1 MILAGN
7 PRIWLKN
14 HQKLADFALKC
25 GYRVICTSRSK
36 TAKFQSATT
45 VFWGN
50 ARKFWGNGPISGALT
65 PIFGAM
71 LQKFGAM
78 ALIWGALTPD
88 LGTFVVRGT
97 KLGRFLSGL
106 GIESIFQSKM
116 KGKGMEKTQS
126 LGIGPPSKG
135 TTF

>member
-1 MILAGN
+1 MI
-7 PRIWLKN
+7 
-14 HQKLADFALKC
+14 FE
-25 GYRVICTSRSK
+25 SRSK
-36 TAKFQSATT
+36 TAKFWSATT
-45 VFWGN
+45 FLGGQRPEFLGPWPNFWGIDPYFWGN
-50 ARKFWGNGPISGALT
+50 APEIWGNGPDL
-65 PIFGAM
+65 
-71 LQKFGAM
+71 
-78 ALIWGALTPD
+78 GALTPD